1 MNNIISGVEKIAI
14 VVISLFSV
22 INLLIGQKEIALGIA
37 LGGILFTLDYTVIR
51 FIVISLTEKKYNIGF
66 SLFLIALKLL
76 ILLGIIASL
85 FLFAKVNFYGF
96 IIGLTS
102 VVIIIIGKNLK
113 DQV

>member
-1 MNNIISGVEKIAI
+1 MNNIISGVEKIAFA
-14 VVISLFSV
+14 VIALFSIV
-22 INLLIGQKEIALGIA
+22 NFLIGQKEIALGILA
-37 LGGILFTLDYTVIR
+37 GGTLFTLDYTAIR

-76 ILLGIIASL
+76 IFLGIVASL

-113 DQV
+113 DQA

>member
-1 MNNIISGVEKIAI
+1 MNNIISGVEKIAFA
-14 VVISLFSV
+14 VIALFSIV
-22 INLLIGQKEIALGIA
+22 NLLLGQNEIALGIIV
-37 LGGILFTLDYTVIR
+37 GGVLFTLDYTAIR
-51 FIVISLTEKKYNIGF
+51 FIVISITEKKYNIGF
-66 SLFLIALKLL
+66 CLFLIAIKLL
-76 ILLGIIASL
+76 IFLGIVASL